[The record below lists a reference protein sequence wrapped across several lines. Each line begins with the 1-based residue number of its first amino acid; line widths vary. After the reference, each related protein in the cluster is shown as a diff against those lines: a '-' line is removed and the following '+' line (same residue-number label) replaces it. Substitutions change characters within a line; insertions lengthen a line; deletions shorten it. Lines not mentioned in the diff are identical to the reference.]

1 MNPFL
6 QSQISTLIESLRL
19 IEASITA
26 PLGLHSDIKML
37 RQALPFDDAG
47 DLDRT
52 DLGARRSAYQSISEK
67 PGEVV
72 LQVIA
77 QVMNTL
83 DVLDSVKDSPTKP
96 EWVAQARRVLARAEQ
111 KVAGDERAD
120 TAAKIQGL
128 YVIVGP
134 DATNGRPVVE
144 VAEAALRG
152 GASVLQLRD
161 KTGDRGD
168 VLPIATRLQKLC
180 SDHDALFFMNDDA
193 AIGLTSGADGVHL
206 GQSDLPVSDAR
217 RILRSNQLIGRSNN
231 SMDEIAQSASLGV
244 DYIAVGAVFPTTTV
258 GKGTRAT
265 IGIDSIR
272 PVKDL
277 APQPLVAI
285 GGINEV
291 NVREVVKAGADC
303 VAAISAVTM
312 ADDPEAAAR
321 RMVDAIESARS

>member
-6 QSQISTLIESLRL
+6 QSQISALVENLRL
-19 IEASITA
+19 IEAFVIA
-26 PLGLHSDIKML
+26 PLGLHSDIKMV

-52 DLGARRSAYQSISEK
+52 ELGARRSAYQSMSER
-67 PGEVV
+67 PDELV
-72 LQVIA
+72 LQVIE
-77 QVMNTL
+77 QVMNKL
-83 DVLDSVKDSPTKP
+83 DIMEAVKDSPTTP
-96 EWVAQARRVLARAEQ
+96 EWVAQARRVLVRAEQ
-111 KVAGDERAD
+111 KVAGDERAKSS
-120 TAAKIQGL
+120 TRIKGL

-134 DATNGRPVVE
+134 DATNGRPVIE
-144 VAEAALRG
+144 VAEAALLG

-180 SDHDALFFMNDDA
+180 SDHDALFFMNDDV
-193 AIGLTSGADGVHL
+193 AIGVTRGVDGVHL
-206 GQSDLPVSDAR
+206 GQTDLLVSDAR
-217 RILRSNQLIGRSNN
+217 RILRPNQLIGRSNN
-231 SMDEIAQSASLGV
+231 SMDEIAQSASQGV
-244 DYIAVGAVFPTTTV
+244 DYIAVGAVFPTITV
-258 GKGTRAT
+258 GKGTRPT

-272 PVKDL
+272 QAKDI

-291 NVREVVKAGADC
+291 NVREVVKAGANC
-303 VAAISAVTM
+303 VAVISAVTM